1 MGRLTCESC
10 AASLSPARPPLCVA
24 LAASMVGAAAAI
36 ACALGRI
43 LRPAA
48 AWLGRILPRRGD
60 WGNDWEMD
68 GSSAGMYFVTNVE
81 LRYNK
86 KNTR

>member
-1 MGRLTCESC
+1 
-10 AASLSPARPPLCVA
+10 
-24 LAASMVGAAAAI
+24 MVGGGGAI

-43 LRPAA
+43 LPGRGAFGG
-48 AWLGRILPRRGD
+48 WLGRILPRRGD

-68 GSSAGMYFVTNVE
+68 VSSVGRYFVTNVE

-86 KNTR
+86 KNTRYGTRV